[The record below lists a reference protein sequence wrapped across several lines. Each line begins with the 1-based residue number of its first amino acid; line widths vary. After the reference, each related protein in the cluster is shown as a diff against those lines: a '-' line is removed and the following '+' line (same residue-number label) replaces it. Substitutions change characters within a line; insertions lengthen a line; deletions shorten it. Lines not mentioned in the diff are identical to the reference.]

1 MAQYV
6 ITNQGRDI
14 PFEDCENETQRVVQ
28 NAKNLLMLQLGEL
41 PFDRLRGFDMGL
53 YNLPLDQFQA
63 ELPKEVDRLMLWE
76 PRVTVISATADVIK
90 AKNNIQDK
98 DILITVVI
106 EVQITE

>member
-63 ELPKEVDRLMLWE
+63 ELPPADAMGAESYRYQRDSGRYQGKEQYPGQGHPHHGRD
-76 PRVTVISATADVIK
+76 
-90 AKNNIQDK
+90 
-98 DILITVVI
+98 
-106 EVQITE
+106 